1 MLQENNKSP
10 NRNKFATPKSPSRKT
25 KSRLAKANL
34 NKTSYNDLNER
45 NRLVGVG
52 ERPESIVGNDNNT
65 TNQLISQ
72 SMSQQYFGMQKQS
85 LGKCNLSKLT
95 FCLALSILKAGY
107 ILLLLS
113 CICYS
118 VEKVW

>member
-1 MLQENNKSP
+1 MCPSTNLPDCDIVIFMLQENNKSP

-72 SMSQQYFGMQKQS
+72 SMSQQYLGMQKQS
-85 LGKCNLSKLT
+85 LGKFEL
-95 FCLALSILKAGY
+95 
-107 ILLLLS
+107 
-113 CICYS
+113 
-118 VEKVW
+118 